1 MDLLAEMEQ
10 AIVDGN
16 RKEAVRLANLAIE
29 QKLEPMAAIEALGR
43 GIQTVGK
50 RFAEGEMFLPELI
63 ISGETMKEAID
74 ILDAELRRR
83 GAARPKMARFVIGTV
98 EGDIHSIGK
107 TIVASLLNINGF
119 EVIDLGTNI
128 RSDAFLQEVQARGAE
143 FLGLSALLTSTLPN
157 QQRVIEAVTQAGLRG
172 KLRVLVGGAPASQSW
187 ADKIGADGYGAN
199 AVEALE
205 LALRFHQQRR

>member
-1 MDLLAEMEQ
+1 MDLLAELEQ

-128 RSDAFLQEVQARGAE
+128 RSDAFLREVQARGAE

-157 QQRVIEAVTQAGLRG
+157 QQRVIEAVTQAGLRDG
-172 KLRVLVGGAPASQSW
+172 LRVLVGGAPASQSW

-205 LALRFHQQRR
+205 LALRLQQQRR